1 MQLPKPEIGIV
12 KLKQTRFSHVCKL
25 FGEFLETN
33 CSKVT
38 LLFKLLIHRITH
50 HLHLYLYLPLPQQN
64 LLVDAHA
71 GVGSTATVLYY
82 PVQWS
87 GLR

>member
-12 KLKQTRFSHVCKL
+12 KLKQTRFGHVCKL
-25 FGEFLETN
+25 FGGFLEIN
-33 CSKVT
+33 CSEVT
-38 LLFKLLIHRITH
+38 LLFKLLIHGIIH
-50 HLHLYLYLPLPQQN
+50 HLHLCHPLPQPDF
-64 LLVDAHA
+64 LVGAHA
-71 GVGSTATVLYY
+71 GVGSTVTVPYY